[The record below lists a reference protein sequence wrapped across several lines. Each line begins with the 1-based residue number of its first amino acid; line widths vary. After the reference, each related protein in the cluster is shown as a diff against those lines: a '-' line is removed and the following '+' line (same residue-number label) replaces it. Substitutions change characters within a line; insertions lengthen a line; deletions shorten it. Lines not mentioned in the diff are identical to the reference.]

1 MSEQSRAGTVTTDAG
16 DKPRPA
22 PTALHARVATAV
34 VFLLNGAA
42 FGSWVGRIPDVK
54 RALELQNGELGL
66 ILLGPAVGAVLG
78 MQLVPPAIARFGERR
93 TLRVAALLM
102 PLVLLPVA
110 YAGGPVSLA
119 AALVALGASNGLL
132 DVSMNAQ
139 AVRVERGYG
148 RPIMSSFHA
157 WFSMGGFLGVGV
169 AGLAAQADVSA
180 RASLTATALALTPL
194 MLAAGTR
201 LLPDGYATV
210 AEERPAGARAIP
222 RGVGRR
228 VLLLGVLAFIC
239 LLGEGAAADWS
250 AVYVRDE
257 RDAGPGLA
265 TAAYAAFS
273 LCMTLGRLVGD
284 RATGA
289 WGPVRTVRRGAALA
303 GAGLLAGLLL
313 PGSLAAIAGFALLG
327 AGLSVLVPVLFSA
340 AGSIPGAAAGAGIAR
355 VSTLGYLGFLVGPPV
370 IGGIA
375 ELVGLGAALAVPAL
389 LLVVVVLTA
398 GAVRVDEEAGDA
410 DPVRDGSL
418 RA

>member
-1 MSEQSRAGTVTTDAG
+1 MNEQTPVA
-16 DKPRPA
+16 PA
-22 PTALHARVATAV
+22 PAASGRAPAPAVAARFATAV
-34 VFLLNGAA
+34 VFLVNGTA

-93 TLRVAALLM
+93 TLTVAALLM

-110 YAGGPVSLA
+110 VAGGPVALA
-119 AALVALGASNGLL
+119 AALVALGAANGLL

-139 AVRVERGYG
+139 AVRVERAYA

-157 WFSMGGFLGVGV
+157 WFSMGGFLGVAL
-169 AGLAAQADVSA
+169 AGLAAQLDIGP
-180 RASLTATALALTPL
+180 RASLTATAVVLTPV
-194 MLAAGTR
+194 MLAASTR
-201 LLPDGYATV
+201 LLPDGYATA
-210 AEERPAGARAIP
+210 AEEPGAGKRAMPRDAR
-222 RGVGRR
+222 RR
-228 VLLLGVLAFIC
+228 VLLLGVLAFVC
-239 LLGEGAAADWS
+239 LLGEGAAADWG

-284 RATGA
+284 RATGS

-313 PGSLAAIAGFALLG
+313 PGSVSAIAGFALLG

-340 AGSIPGAAAGAGIAR
+340 AGGIPGAAAGAGIAR

-375 ELVGLGAALAVPAL
+375 EVVGLGPALAVPAL
-389 LLVVVVLTA
+389 LLVGVVLAAPAVDVRGRPPA
-398 GAVRVDEEAGDA
+398 GR
-410 DPVRDGSL
+410 
-418 RA
+418 